1 MSYRTV
7 EVELENGIVRPSGVE
22 TLPAKGHGLLML
34 FPTGLGTP
42 VRSCAELAKWWGTR
56 SRLSEAES
64 KEFAD
69 DIEKG
74 RSELGSLKSKWD

>member
-7 EVELENGIVRPSGVE
+7 EVELENGVVRPAGSE
-22 TLPAKGHGLLML
+22 TLPASGHGLLTL
-34 FPTGLGTP
+34 FPTGSGTP
-42 VRSCAELAKWWGTR
+42 ARSCAELASWWSQR

-64 KEFAD
+64 KAMAD

-74 RSELGSLKSKWD
+74 RI

>member
-7 EVELENGIVRPSGVE
+7 EVELENGVVRPAGAE
-22 TLPAKGHGLLML
+22 ILPTTGHGLLML
-34 FPTGLGTP
+34 FPTGAATP

-64 KEFAD
+64 KELAD

-74 RSELGSLKSKWD
+74 RSELGPL